1 MNKVLSGLIA
11 QFRAFYGAL
20 PPLKKNVI
28 IISSVIAMVGL
39 FIVTVIVTKKEYVP
53 LFTNIAADQLP
64 LVLENLRK
72 KNVSFRLGDDGHSV
86 YVPNELL
93 SATQMAIMSELGSSK
108 VGSLGLEIFDK
119 QEFGIT
125 SYAQK
130 INYQRA
136 IQGELMKAINTLA
149 AIRQSKVLL
158 ALPNKKTFLEE
169 GGQPTASVV
178 VELHP
183 GKTLTPDQ
191 VRGITHLVAS
201 AVENLDPVKVT
212 VVDDKGKVLS
222 KNYGSESGASA
233 ELADIKKQKDLELEE
248 KIESILSHVV
258 GSGKIIARVS
268 TTLNPRSTDSIEES
282 VDPEQTAIR
291 SQVTEDEVLDGSRT
305 NPTGIPGARAN
316 LPGAGEQ
323 GQVGF
328 QQNVKKELKTTNW
341 TVPKTTRKVQEAAG
355 DVQRISVAVL
365 VDGVTEQVKA
375 EDGTFTQQ
383 WKERTPQELAK
394 YENIVKSAIGFD
406 AKRGDSVKI
415 ENIKFE
421 IEDFSEAEQLLTT
434 LERRKLLHA
443 LFKWSLLGFSLALF
457 FFMVIR
463 PFMRWITDSF
473 QDTVDDMLPRTIEE
487 LEELQS
493 ADNTLPG
500 MSGAL
505 PVLEESIDPN
515 KAESELLKERIMTI
529 LEQDIEKSAAAFNM
543 WVARREN

>member
-291 SQVTEDEVLDGSRT
+291 SQLTEDEVLDGSRT

-375 EDGTFTQQ
+375 EDGTLTQQ

>member
-1 MNKVLSGLIA
+1 MNKVLSGLIV
-11 QFRAFYGAL
+11 QFKSFYNTL
-20 PPLKKNVI
+20 PPMKKNVI
-28 IISSVIAMVGL
+28 LVSSGIAVIGFLMVMA
-39 FIVTVIVTKKEYVP
+39 IVAKKEYVP
-53 LFTNIAADQLP
+53 LFTNVAADQLP
-64 LVLENLRK
+64 LILENLRK
-72 KNVSFRLGDDGHSV
+72 KNVPFKLGDGGNSIH
-86 YVPNELL
+86 VPQELL
-93 SATQMAIMSELGSSK
+93 PATQMAIMSEMGSGK

-119 QEFGIT
+119 QDFGVT

-136 IQGELMKAINTLA
+136 IQGELMKAINTLT
-149 AIRQSKVLL
+149 AIKQSKVLL

-169 GGQPTASVV
+169 GGQATASVV
-178 VELHP
+178 IELHP
-183 GKTLTPDQ
+183 GKTLTADQ

-201 AVENLDPVKVT
+201 AVENLDPSKVT
-212 VVDDKGKVLS
+212 VVDEKGKVLS
-222 KNYGSESGASA
+222 KNYGNESSASA
-233 ELADIKKQKDLELEE
+233 ALSDIKKQRDLELEE

-258 GSGKIIARVS
+258 GSGKVIARVS
-268 TTLNPRSTDSIEES
+268 TTLNQRSIDSVEES

-291 SQVTEDEVLDGSRT
+291 SQVTEDELLDGSRT

-316 LPGAGEQ
+316 LPGAGDQ

-341 TVPKTTRKVQEAAG
+341 SVPKTVKKIQEAAG
-355 DVQRISVAVL
+355 DVQKISVAVL
-365 VDGVTEQVKA
+365 VDGIIEQVKA
-375 EDGTFTQQ
+375 DDGTSTPQ
-383 WKERTPQELAK
+383 WKERTPAELAK
-394 YENIVKSAIGFD
+394 YESIVKNAIGYD

-421 IEDFSEAEQLLTT
+421 REDFSEAEQLLST

-457 FFMVIR
+457 FFVVIR

-493 ADNTLPG
+493 SDNTLPG

-505 PVLEESIDPN
+505 PILEESIDPN

-543 WVARREN
+543 WVAKREN